1 MKTISKI
8 SLATLLT
15 VALSTSLSATE
26 CIHFDKAQ
34 VNWTSYKTLAKVGVS
49 GTFNKVELE
58 TNKKAMDMKNA
69 LLNTA
74 VKIDIKNIDAKADEK
89 TNNILKY
96 FVSNLDNT
104 AINAKIKEV
113 YEDTLNVEIILNNI
127 TKVIPMNYKV
137 ENGKVVS
144 NGVIDGLD
152 FDLAPAL
159 KILNTQVAGHLN
171 KGWYD
176 IPVNFSLEY
185 KNSCM

>member
-8 SLATLLT
+8 SLAALLT
-15 VALSTSLSATE
+15 VALGSNLSAKE
-26 CIHFDKAQ
+26 CIHLDNAQ
-34 VNWTSYKTLAKVGVS
+34 VNWTSYKTLEKIGVS
-49 GTFNKVELE
+49 GTFSKVELQASKN
-58 TNKKAMDMKNA
+58 TMDMKNA

-74 VKIDIKNIDAKADEK
+74 VKIDIKNIDAKAEEK

-104 AINAKIKEV
+104 TINATIKEV
-113 YEDTLNVEIILNNI
+113 YENTLNVEIVLNNI
-127 TKVIPMNYKV
+127 TKIIPMSYKI

-152 FDLAPAL
+152 FNLAPAL
-159 KILNTQVAGHLN
+159 KVLNTQVAGHLN

-176 IPVNFSLEY
+176 IPVNFSLNY
-185 KNSCM
+185 KNNCM